1 MSSDTKKM
9 IKVDL
14 KDLLF
19 KGEQHVEDLVRF
31 LNEALP
37 LVEITRNGNV
47 LELNVHSTLS
57 KRAVKLRLKKFFH
70 KNKLKDDLRAI
81 SFPEGYIIKEKKRPE
96 LTYY

>member
-1 MSSDTKKM
+1 MSSDNKKM

-31 LNEALP
+31 LTEALP
-37 LVEITRNGNV
+37 LVEISRNGNF
-47 LELNVHSTLS
+47 LELKSPSTLS

-70 KNKLKDDLRAI
+70 KNKLKEDLRSI